1 MSHDY
6 NNPAFK
12 KLLSKLQEESWQLEL
27 IISGFAIFGLY
38 SALEPIEL
46 GLQESQNNQQIYK
59 FVVFLVGYASNYI
72 LLFNLLL
79 HVLLRGLWIGALGL
93 RYVSGDIDFESLN
106 YSEKFTRYLKK
117 KVGSFD
123 RYIARLENYCSV
135 IFAISFLLIFYVI
148 AITFTIIAMA
158 VIATYLLDNDNLP
171 GWLSQGVGISI
182 MLFIVFGMFFTMIDF
197 ITQGW
202 LKKKKWISRIYF
214 PVYWVF
220 SYITLSFLYRPLV
233 YNFLDNKFGKRL
245 SFLLIPIY
253 LGILVLSSIDYR
265 QSNYIENDNV
275 TSPNHINIRH
285 YEDQLS
291 ESNDFM
297 RIATVQSKVITE
309 PFLKVFMVYTESIEN
324 RIFANNEGLKPDKDL
339 RGLGSDIN
347 ITSSN
352 GNFWINRSTKDSLT
366 SEYIKTF
373 NTIYD
378 IKIDS
383 LMFDGDFLISK
394 NDKNQIGFETY
405 IGIKDLTAG
414 KHTLKI
420 VRDSKQKDT
429 IVQVS
434 IVSIPFWYF
443 PD

>member
-135 IFAISFLLIFYVI
+135 VFAISFLLIFYVI

-275 TSPNHINIRH
+275 TSPNHINMRH